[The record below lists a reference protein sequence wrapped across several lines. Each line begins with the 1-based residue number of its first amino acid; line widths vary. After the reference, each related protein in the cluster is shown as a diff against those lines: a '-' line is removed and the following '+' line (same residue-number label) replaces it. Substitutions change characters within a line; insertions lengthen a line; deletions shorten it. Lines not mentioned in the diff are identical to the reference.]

1 MAVSE
6 VMVWL
11 VAFVDDESQGM
22 AVARRWSVHPDFAS
36 EIQGSLAVLLHPDEV
51 TTLES
56 AGTLQLGTGAARPVA
71 VRHAM

>member
-36 EIQGSLAVLLHPDEV
+36 EIQGSLSALLHPDEV
-51 TTLES
+51 TNLES
-56 AGTLQLGTGAARPVA
+56 DGTLLLEAGAARPLA
-71 VRHAM
+71 VRRTM